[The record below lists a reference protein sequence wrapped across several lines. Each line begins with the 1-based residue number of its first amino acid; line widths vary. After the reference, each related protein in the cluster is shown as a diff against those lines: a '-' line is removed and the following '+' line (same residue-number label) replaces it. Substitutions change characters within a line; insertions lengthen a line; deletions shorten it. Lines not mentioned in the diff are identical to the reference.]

1 VQQNSTSGHDV
12 CHTANA
18 HGVPG
23 PTRALSASPST
34 SPSATAADSGGTKAK
49 KVAVLITPAL
59 LTDREGAALLNIGLR
74 GFLALQNE
82 DWFPAPVILSAR
94 AKRHVASELLAAV
107 VNRPRPK
114 RAIEPSQLVAG
125 KASAKCSQ
133 VPA

>member
-1 VQQNSTSGHDV
+1 MQQNSTSGHDV
-12 CHTANA
+12 RQTANT
-18 HGVPG
+18 HGT
-23 PTRALSASPST
+23 PTAPVALST
-34 SPSATAADSGGTKAK
+34 SPSPTATTTDSGGTKAK

-82 DWFPAPVILSAR
+82 AWFPAPVVLSAR

-114 RAIEPSQLVAG
+114 RSTEPAQLAAG
-125 KASAKCSQ
+125 KASAKRSP
-133 VPA
+133 VAA